1 MNNTQEKNLKKK
13 RTKQKKGKRNKN
25 KSKKKGAAEEVVILP
40 YNLDAE
46 VNRLWLEWESALA
59 KGEGDVVSATGQD
72 EKQPLGVQGLLDQL
86 VAAHPDCPAP
96 LKRQVRAAKHVIPYR
111 HVRLI
116 DDADGNLDDTSKQKI
131 QELEKDEDFCRFV
144 QQTLEQR
151 SNFKAVKRW
160 EDVSELTER
169 LQATMGI
176 VLDDNHKTWR
186 ISRVSSSPQN
196 SDDDDDEDDERKANS
211 QHLENKTGVTCNLC
225 DRTFG
230 SKNLLFRHLRDVT
243 SNCGN
248 TILGRG
254 ESLAEPPSM
263 VKKQQSQQQTD
274 DSQASSAPNKRKRS
288 KMTPATGAT
297 IRHEA
302 PPEACVWMGDLPLAW
317 SKPNA
322 GQYKHLKAL
331 LFRCSPRGVLPPHIK
346 KVVRKGYRS
355 SSKVTNHLGSQ
366 TEQLQQ
372 EKGVDGD
379 KGIESNKDP
388 YLGYAILEY
397 RDAEEANLVMV
408 HMKDMKV
415 MTDIVYPMSDHR
427 QQSSRIANKSNQIA
441 MEHSQLSDFVVKV
454 RPTEHTKSKVGQNM
468 KVADVS
474 SESVAG
480 LDPPILK
487 QLQPLPMEELRR
499 RYIRLSCEKN
509 NDEKKSEYVK
519 AWEEAATDYDRRDL
533 VAGAYTTQYHPRRH
547 VRFEGKLIPET
558 LQTKLLGLLQ
568 TLRWPVEN
576 HRAGLSAERYLVLTT
591 SSQSTEF
598 DDLRQACRALM
609 NWADKNYYYSG
620 IAVTK
625 NFVASPH
632 IDDRDLSFQYAVALG
647 DFTTGGEL
655 CVEGTIIAEKQHP
668 ISIGGDDGND
678 KETPQPSD
686 FVNVVKTHNRI
697 ARVDGRHVHWV
708 RTWTGGD
715 RYSLIFYDTSD
726 RCVTPILPDG
736 VDLDYLEQTRG

>member
-1 MNNTQEKNLKKK
+1 MNNTQEPKPSQKNE
-13 RTKQKKGKRNKN
+13 QKKGKNKRN
-25 KSKKKGAAEEVVILP
+25 KKKGAVEEEVVILP

-46 VNRLWLEWESALA
+46 VNRLWLEWESALTT
-59 KGEGDVVSATGQD
+59 GETYGASDTGEQD
-72 EKQPLGVQGLLDQL
+72 EHQPLGVQGLLDQL

-96 LKRQVRAAKHVIPYR
+96 LKRQVRAAKHAIPY
-111 HVRLI
+111 HHIRLTV
-116 DDADGNLDDTSKQKI
+116 DDFDGKVDDTSKQKI
-131 QELEKDEDFCRFV
+131 QELESDEEFCRFV

-160 EDVSELTER
+160 EDVNELTER
-169 LQATMGI
+169 LQTTMGI

-186 ISRVSSSPQN
+186 ISGISSTVQN
-196 SDDDDDEDDERKANS
+196 SDDDEEDEGKANS

-230 SKNLLFRHLRDVT
+230 SKNLLFRHLRDIT

-254 ESLAEPPSM
+254 EALAEAPSV
-263 VKKQQSQQQTD
+263 VKKQQSQQQTHD
-274 DSQASSAPNKRKRS
+274 AQVNSATNKRKRS
-288 KMTPATGAT
+288 KLTPATGAT
-297 IRHEA
+297 TRHEA

-317 SKPNA
+317 TKPSA

-355 SSKVTNHLGSQ
+355 LSKTTSHLESQ
-366 TEQLQQ
+366 AEQPQH
-372 EKGVDGD
+372 EARDNGAKD
-379 KGIESNKDP
+379 IEDTKDP

-397 RDAEEANLVMV
+397 RDAEEAKLVME
-408 HMKDMKV
+408 HMKDLKV
-415 MTDIVYPMSDHR
+415 KTDNVYPMSDHR
-427 QQSSRIANKSNQIA
+427 QKSSKAGNKSSQLAID
-441 MEHSQLSDFVVKV
+441 HSRLSDFMVKV
-454 RPTEHTKSKVGQNM
+454 RPTEHNKSKSGKNISG
-468 KVADVS
+468 ADAS

-480 LDPPILK
+480 LDPPIMK
-487 QLQPLPMEELRR
+487 QLQPLPMEELQR
-499 RYIRLSCEKN
+499 RYIRLSCD
-509 NDEKKSEYVK
+509 NDKGNKKSQSFK
-519 AWEEAATDYDRRDL
+519 AWEQAATDNDRREL
-533 VAGAYTTQYHPRRH
+533 VADAYITQYHPRRH
-547 VRFEGKLIPET
+547 VRFQGKYIPEN
-558 LQTKLLGLLQ
+558 LQTRLLGLLQ

-609 NWADKNYYYSG
+609 DWADKDYYYSG

-632 IDDRDLSFQYAVALG
+632 IDDRDQSFQYAVSLG
-647 DFTTGGEL
+647 DFTSGGEL
-655 CVEGTIIAEKQHP
+655 CVEGTVIVEKQKLTLM
-668 ISIGGDDGND
+668 GGDDGSY
-678 KETPQPSD
+678 KEIAQPPD
-686 FVNVVKTHNRI
+686 FVNVVETHNRI

-726 RCVTPILPDG
+726 RFVTPILPNG
-736 VDLDYLEQTRG
+736 VDLDYLE